1 MLSAARTTLAK
12 HFKQEI
18 AAGEVKLKARMGK
31 FLVAV
36 VEGRDLPGLKPI
48 DSDQVRGTLLTLFM
62 KAHMGWRETS
72 VHEHANPV
80 GVGNVVF
87 ARAWASNQRP
97 TASRQRITR

>member
-1 MLSAARTTLAK
+1 M
-12 HFKQEI
+12 
-18 AAGEVKLKARMGK
+18 KLKARMGK

-97 TASRQRITR
+97 TARRQRITR